1 MEFVISNIAS
11 FEIGIFKMVKCTR
24 YTDKKKGFLY
34 GFI

>member
-1 MEFVISNIAS
+1 MISNIAS
-11 FEIGIFKMVKCTR
+11 FEIRIFKMVKCTH